1 MLIGQSMLSLTCVGF
16 EISEVSLNENQ
27 ITTARSAL
35 AMAEEAVDAYTAFL
49 YLAGPIG
56 LFKDLINGTIARAV
70 EYEKTYKPNY
80 KQPSSPG
87 LYAKGTTGYWT
98 VEMSRTGKIT

>member
-1 MLIGQSMLSLTCVGF
+1 M
-16 EISEVSLNENQ
+16 NENQ
-27 ITTARSAL
+27 ITTARSAF
-35 AMAEEAVDAYTAFL
+35 AMAGEAVDAYAAFF

-56 LFKDLINGTIARAV
+56 LFKDLSNGTIARAV

>member
-1 MLIGQSMLSLTCVGF
+1 M
-16 EISEVSLNENQ
+16 NENQ
-27 ITTARSAL
+27 ITNSLIARL
-35 AMAEEAVDAYTAFL
+35 LWLNEAVDAYTAFF

-56 LFKDLINGTIARAV
+56 LFKDLSNGTIARAV

-80 KQPSSPG
+80 KEPSSPD